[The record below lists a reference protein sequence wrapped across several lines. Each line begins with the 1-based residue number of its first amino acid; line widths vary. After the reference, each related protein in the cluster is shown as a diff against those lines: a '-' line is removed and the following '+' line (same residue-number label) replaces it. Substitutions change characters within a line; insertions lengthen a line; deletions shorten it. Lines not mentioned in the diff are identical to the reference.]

1 MKKRDILKQ
10 RFGHTEFREGQAELI
25 DAILSGRDVFG
36 VMPTGAGKSV
46 CYQIPALMLDGI
58 TLVISPL
65 ISLMKDQ
72 VNALVQSG
80 VHAAYLNS
88 SLTAPQYAEVLRRAA
103 SGEYK
108 ILYVA
113 PERLV
118 TAGFLRFAEEA
129 TIAMATVDEAHCV
142 SQWGQDFRPGYLK
155 IVEFVERLSRRPVVS
170 AFTATATAEVR
181 EDVIRILRLRN
192 PFIVTTG
199 FDRKNLFFG
208 VRKPNDKFSETQKIV
223 RQNTNKSGIVYCAAR
238 KTVEAVCDR
247 LNENGFSA
255 TRYHAGLDDD
265 ERRKNQDDFLNDRKT
280 VMVATNAFGMGIDK
294 SNVSFVVHYNMPKN
308 IESYYQEAGRAGR
321 DGEPAECILLYSGRD
336 VRTNLYLIENNR
348 EVSEDIP
355 EEVRAAVR
363 EKDRERLRAMT
374 FYCATTG
381 CLREYLL
388 RYFGEKAPVFCGR
401 CSNCDTNF
409 ETVDI
414 TTESQK
420 IVSCVYRVLQRNRTF
435 GKKMIVDILH
445 GGRNEKLLQFGL
457 DSLSTYG
464 IMADAP
470 VRRIREILDFLVD
483 NDFLA
488 LSADA
493 YPVVTPSFRS
503 GEVIR
508 EKRTVEMKVPA
519 SVAPAETHLTE
530 TPGGGEDALFE
541 SLRALRA
548 RIASEAHVPAYVV
561 FPDAALRDMCRKLPR
576 TMEEFLEVAGVG
588 ESKMARYGES
598 FTAVIREHVSRREA
612 SSARNGSADPEEP
625 ETA

>member
-25 DAILSGRDVFG
+25 DAILAGRDVFG

-46 CYQIPALMLDGI
+46 CYQIPALMLEGI

-80 VHAAYLNS
+80 ISAAYLNS

-103 SGEYK
+103 NGEYK

-113 PERLV
+113 PERL
-118 TAGFLRFAEEA
+118 AAPGFLRFAEET
-129 TIAMATVDEAHCV
+129 TISMATVDEAHCV

-155 IVEFVERLSRRPVVS
+155 IVEFIERLSLRPVVS

-192 PFIVTTG
+192 PFVVTTG
-199 FDRKNLFFG
+199 FDRKNLYFA
-208 VRKPNDKFSETQKIV
+208 VRKPSDKFAETQKIV
-223 RQNTNKSGIVYCAAR
+223 RENRSKSGIVYCAAR
-238 KTVEAVCDR
+238 KTVEEVCDR
-247 LNENGFSA
+247 LNGNGFSA

-308 IESYYQEAGRAGR
+308 VESYYQEAGRAGR

-348 EVSEDIP
+348 DAGEDLPPDI
-355 EEVRAAVR
+355 RAAVR

-374 FYCATTG
+374 AYCATTG
-381 CLREYLL
+381 CLRECLL
-388 RYFGEKAPVFCGR
+388 RYFGEMAPRFCGR
-401 CSNCDTNF
+401 CSNCDTEF

-420 IVSCVYRVLQRNRTF
+420 IVSCVYRVLQRNRAF

-445 GGRNEKLLQFGL
+445 GGRNEKVLQFGL

-488 LSADA
+488 LSADE
-493 YPVVTPSFRS
+493 YPVVTPSLRS

-508 EKRTVEMKVPA
+508 EKRTIEMNVPA
-519 SVAPAETHLTE
+519 RVAPAEARQTE
-530 TPGGGEDALFE
+530 EISGGGEDELFE

-576 TMEEFLEVAGVG
+576 TREEFLEVAGVG

-598 FTAVIREHVSRREA
+598 FTAVIREHVSRNA
-612 SSARNGSADPEEP
+612 VSPA
-625 ETA
+625 

>member
-1 MKKRDILKQ
+1 MKKNDILKQ
-10 RFGHTEFREGQAELI
+10 RFGHTAFREGQAELI
-25 DAILSGRDVFG
+25 DAILAGRDVFG

-46 CYQIPALMLDGI
+46 CYQVPALMLEGI
-58 TLVISPL
+58 TLVVSPL

-80 VHAAYLNS
+80 ISAAYLNS
-88 SLTAPQYAEVLRRAA
+88 SLAAPQYDEVLRRAA
-103 SGEYK
+103 NGEYK

-118 TAGFLRFAEEA
+118 AAGFLRFAEAA
-129 TIAMATVDEAHCV
+129 TISMATVDEAHCV

-155 IVEFVERLSRRPVVS
+155 IVEFIERLSRRPVVS
-170 AFTATATAEVR
+170 AFTATATEEVR

-192 PFIVTTG
+192 PFVVTTG

-208 VRKPNDKFSETQKIV
+208 VRKPNDKFTETQKIV
-223 RQNTNKSGIVYCAAR
+223 RQNRNRSGIVYCAAR
-238 KTVEAVCDR
+238 KTVEEVCDR
-247 LNENGFSA
+247 LNGSGVSA

-294 SNVSFVVHYNMPKN
+294 SDVAFVVHYNMPKN

-321 DGEPAECILLYSGRD
+321 DGEPAECILLYGGRD
-336 VRTNLYLIENNR
+336 VRTNLYLIDNNR
-348 EVSEDIP
+348 DADEDLP
-355 EEVRAAVR
+355 PEVRAAVR

-374 FYCATTG
+374 AYCATTG

-388 RYFGEKAPVFCGR
+388 RYFGETAPHFCGR
-401 CSNCDTNF
+401 CSNCDTEF
-409 ETVDI
+409 ETVDV

-420 IVSCVYRVLQRNRTF
+420 IVSCVYRVLQRNRAF

-445 GGRNEKLLQFGL
+445 GGRNEKVLQSGM

-483 NDFLA
+483 SDFLA
-488 LSADA
+488 LSADE
-493 YPVVTPSFRS
+493 YPVVTPSLRS

-508 EKRTVEMKVPA
+508 EKRTIEMKVPA
-519 SVAPAETHLTE
+519 RRASVEVRRTE
-530 TPGGGEDALFE
+530 APGGGDDELFE

-548 RIASEAHVPAYVV
+548 RLASEAHVPAYVV
-561 FPDAALRDMCRKLPR
+561 FPDAALRDMCRKLPL
-576 TMEEFLEVAGVG
+576 TSDAFLEVAGVG
-588 ESKMARYGES
+588 EAKMERYGES
-598 FTAVIREHVSRREA
+598 FTGVIREHVSRNA
-612 SSARNGSADPEEP
+612 APSGRNGAADPEEP
-625 ETA
+625 E